1 MTYNEQTVT
10 TVDHVNIERGH
21 LYAYYT
27 NGGDTLAKVDLGLVK
42 GKQGP
47 QGPQGPKGPKGE
59 QGLQGPKGPKGE
71 QGLQGPKGE
80 QGEPGISPR
89 FSVEADGHLYAD
101 YDNPYVPE

>member
-42 GKQGP
+42 GEQGP
-47 QGPQGPKGPKGE
+47 QGPQG
-59 QGLQGPKGPKGE
+59 LQGPKGPQGLQGPKGE

-80 QGEPGISPR
+80 PGITPR

>member
-10 TVDHVNIERGH
+10 AVDHVNIEGGH

-27 NGGDTLAKVDLGLVK
+27 NGGNTLAKVDLGLVK
-42 GKQGP
+42 GEQGPQGPQGKQGP
-47 QGPQGPKGPKGE
+47 QGPQ
-59 QGLQGPKGPKGE
+59 GE

-89 FSVEADGHLYAD
+89 FSVESDGHLYAD

>member
-10 TVDHVNIERGH
+10 TVDHVKIEGGH

-27 NGGDTLAKVDLGLVK
+27 NGGNTLAKVDLGLVK
-42 GKQGP
+42 GEQGP
-47 QGPQGPKGPKGE
+47 QGLQGQKGE
-59 QGLQGPKGPKGE
+59 QGPQGLQGPKGE

-89 FSVEADGHLYAD
+89 FSVESDGHLYAD